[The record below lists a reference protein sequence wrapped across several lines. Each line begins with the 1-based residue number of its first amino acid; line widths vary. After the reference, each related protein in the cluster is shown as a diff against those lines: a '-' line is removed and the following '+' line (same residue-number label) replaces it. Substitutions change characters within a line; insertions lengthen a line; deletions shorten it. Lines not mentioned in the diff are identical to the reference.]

1 MKTIGIVEFNKIPIG
16 LENLDKVL
24 KKSSISIYKGGVTCP
39 GKYYFLIY
47 GDNEEVNTAFE
58 ILEGELKFEIIS
70 GISSKLIE
78 VFERKNKR
86 VVGSSIGVVEFSTIS
101 ESVRALDMIVKSN
114 NVDVLKLVLG
124 ERLAGK
130 SYFVISGDTSSIL
143 EAIQG
148 IEGKINYRAKSIINN
163 PSENIIKFI

>member
-1 MKTIGIVEFNKIPIG
+1 MKYWK
-16 LENLDKVL
+16 
-24 KKSSISIYKGGVTCP
+24 
-39 GKYYFLIY
+39 
-47 GDNEEVNTAFE
+47 
-58 ILEGELKFEIIS
+58 GELKFEIIS

-78 VFERKNKR
+78 VFRKNKE

-130 SYFVISGDTSSIL
+130 VIL
-143 EAIQG
+143 
-148 IEGKINYRAKSIINN
+148 
-163 PSENIIKFI
+163 